1 MPLQKPLGRE
11 YPLILPKL
19 QFKLFILRFN
29 HLTFFFSFIFLLQ
42 GPLKLPLSGFFGV
55 LSLTNLL
62 FEHRMLSPFI
72 LELGLGKL
80 FSNSGFINLSFGFE
94 LSLFHV
100 EFECREL
107 LLLLS
112 QFAAELI

>member
-29 HLTFFFSFIFLLQ
+29 HLTFPLSFIFLLQ

-55 LSLTNLL
+55 LSLI
-62 FEHRMLSPFI
+62 ES
-72 LELGLGKL
+72 
-80 FSNSGFINLSFGFE
+80 SFRAP
-94 LSLFHV
+94 H
-100 EFECREL
+100 
-107 LLLLS
+107 
-112 QFAAELI
+112 A